1 VIWHV
6 IQIIIGITMVHF
18 ATDIFIYY
26 FGWID
31 YNEERERKRRKILDE
46 YGIIV
51 LLCGILMSIGG
62 MVILYFNL
70 LVLMYGG

>member
-1 VIWHV
+1 
-6 IQIIIGITMVHF
+6 MVHF

>member
-1 VIWHV
+1 MIWHV
-6 IQIIIGITMVHF
+6 IQIIISITMVHF
-18 ATDIFIYY
+18 ATDIFIFY

-31 YNEERERKRRKILDE
+31 YNEEKERKRRKILDE

-70 LVLMYGG
+70 PVLMYG